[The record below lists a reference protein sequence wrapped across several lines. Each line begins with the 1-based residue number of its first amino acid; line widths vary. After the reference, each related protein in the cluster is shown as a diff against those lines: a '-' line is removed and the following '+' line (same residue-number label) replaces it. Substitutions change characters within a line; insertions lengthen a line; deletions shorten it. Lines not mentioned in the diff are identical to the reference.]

1 MADVKVSA
9 LTAATTASD
18 DDLLYVVDD
27 PAGTPASKKITVAN
41 FITSIQGTG
50 AGDVAAGNHTH
61 TGVYEPA
68 NANLLETTDIGV
80 SVQAYDAD
88 LAAIAG
94 LTATSDN
101 FIQAKSSAWASRT
114 PAQVTA
120 DLIAMVGDSGAGGTK
135 GLVPAP
141 GAGDA
146 AAGKFLKADGVW
158 TAPSGGGDVVGPSS
172 ATDNAIVRFDGTTGR
187 LVQNSAATIADTTGD
202 VTAGKYNTVAISGTS
217 TPTLAVTG
225 TTTVSGANTGD
236 QTITLTGDV
245 TGSGTGSFAATIAND
260 AVTYAKMQNVSATD
274 KVLGR
279 STSGAGDVEEIPC
292 TAAGR
297 ALIDDADAAA
307 QRTTLGL
314 VIGTNVQ
321 AYDADLPLNTLTF
334 VIDGGG
340 SAITT
345 GVKGDIEVPFNC
357 TIQQV
362 TMLADQSGSIVV
374 DIWKDTYANYPPTD
388 ADSITASAVPTIS
401 AATKSQDATL
411 TGWTTSVSA
420 GDILRYN
427 VDSASTVTRVTVSLK
442 VTK

>member
-1 MADVKVSA
+1 MADTKISA
-9 LTAATTASD
+9 LTAATVASD
-18 DDLLYVVDD
+18 DDLLYIVED
-27 PAGTPASKKITVAN
+27 PGGTPLPRKITIAN
-41 FITSIQGTG
+41 VISSIQGTG
-50 AGDVAAGNHTH
+50 AGDVAAGNHNH

-88 LAAIAG
+88 LAAVAG
-94 LTATSDN
+94 L
-101 FIQAKSSAWASRT
+101 ASTGLVART
-114 PAQVTA
+114 
-120 DLIAMVGDSGAGGTK
+120 GAGTAAVRTITAGSSKLTVTNGDGVSGNPTLDVAQANIDHGSIG
-135 GLVPAP
+135 GLS
-141 GAGDA
+141 DDDHTIYT
-146 AAGKFLKADGVW
+146 KADGTRAFSAKVSYSAHP
-158 TAPSGGGDVVGPSS
+158 TFSADTEIVDKKYVDDAIIGGGGYTDEQAQDAVGTILVDSSRIDFTYSDATPSIT
-172 ATDNAIVRFDGTTGR
+172 ADIIDG
-187 LVQNSAATIADTTGD
+187 S
-202 VTAGKYNTVAISGTS
+202 
-217 TPTLAVTG
+217 
-225 TTTVSGANTGD
+225 
-236 QTITLTGDV
+236 
-245 TGSGTGSFAATIAND
+245 
-260 AVTYAKMQNVSATD
+260 VTYAKMQDVSATD

-279 STSGAGDVEEIPC
+279 STAGSGDVEEIAC

-297 ALIDDADAAA
+297 ALIDDASASA

-314 VIGTNVQ
+314 AIGTDVQ

-345 GVKGDIEVPFNC
+345 GIKGDIEVPFNC

-374 DIWKDTYANYPPTD
+374 DIWKDTYANFPPTD